1 MERPA
6 GQTRRPAGWFCRRI
20 RQKCRIIL
28 QVCALDCIDTAEI
41 LQIELDKRR
50 NGARDAGLRGW
61 TCKAKCR
68 MKCRT
73 EFLHFMNL
81 CRMHNHENAVLYR
94 ALDISRKGCI
104 LKSQRNNTVLQNAGR
119 DAKEIKSMVTT
130 ITACAVAYLAAMV
143 AMTVKG
149 MKA

>member
-1 MERPA
+1 M
-6 GQTRRPAGWFCRRI
+6 
-20 RQKCRIIL
+20 
-28 QVCALDCIDTAEI
+28 QVCAFDCIDTAEI

-50 NGARDAGLRGW
+50 NGARDAGLRVW

-81 CRMHNHENAVLYR
+81 CRMHNRENAVLYR
-94 ALDISRKGCI
+94 VLDISRKGCI
-104 LKSQRNNTVLQNAGR
+104 LKSQRSNTVLQNAGR